1 MGGDTGQT
9 KVLHPAVFLVMYLP
23 FGICTG
29 YFSVTLGYLLSHAG
43 VSTGAIA
50 VLIATVTWLQVFKL
64 VWAPLVDSV
73 LTYRGIYVLASLTLS
88 LCLAGTGLV
97 HAGPQTMPVLRL
109 LAMLGGVAMG
119 LMGITT
125 NGLMAG
131 ATPPAQRG
139 RVGGWSQVGNL
150 GGTGVGGGLGL
161 WIATHTNVAWASAAT
176 LAAIC
181 VVCTCAVLFVPEPV
195 HSHRQPQIIGTLRN
209 LGGEVWRLAR
219 SRVGA
224 LGLLIMMLPFG
235 TGSAGKLWSAVSGDW
250 GASGDM
256 VALVTGGI
264 SGLAAGAGCLIGGY
278 LCDAIDRRTGYL
290 LAGALM
296 AACTLTMLAAP
307 KTPASF
313 VSLTLLYALI
323 GGMAYAACY
332 AVVLEAAGTV
342 AAASKCDL
350 LISISNLPIAAMTT
364 IDGAAQT
371 RWGSDGMLLTESLV
385 GLGAVLLFAVVAA
398 ATRTRADGGVGP
410 TAVKGAVLF

>member
-1 MGGDTGQT
+1 MAGDTEHQR
-9 KVLHPAVFLVMYLP
+9 VPHPAVFLVMYLP
-23 FGICTG
+23 FGICSG

-64 VWAPLVDSV
+64 AWAPLVDSV
-73 LTYRGIYVLASLTLS
+73 LTYRGIYFLACLTLS

-97 HAGPQTMPVLRL
+97 HPGPQTMPLLRVLAVL
-109 LAMLGGVAMG
+109 VGVAIG
-119 LMGITT
+119 LIGVTT

-161 WIATHTNVAWASAAT
+161 WIATHTQVAWASAAT
-176 LAAIC
+176 LAMLC
-181 VVCTCAVLFVPEPV
+181 VLCTGALLFVPEPV
-195 HSHRQPQIIGTLRN
+195 HVHRQTRIAGTLRN
-209 LGGEVWRLAR
+209 LGREVWRLAR
-219 SRVGA
+219 SRAGA
-224 LGLLIMMLPFG
+224 LGLLIMLMPFG
-235 TGSAGKLWSAVSGDW
+235 TGSAGNLWSSVAGDW
-250 GASGDM
+250 GASGNM

-278 LCDAIDRRTGYL
+278 LCDAMDRRTGYL
-290 LAGALM
+290 FAGALM

-313 VSLTLLYALI
+313 VTLTLLYALI

-371 RWGSDGMLLTESLV
+371 RWGSDGMLLTETLA
-385 GLGAVLLFAVVAA
+385 GLGAILLFAGVAA
-398 ATRTRADGGVGP
+398 ATRNRSEVDGLTV
-410 TAVKGAVLF
+410 V

>member
-9 KVLHPAVFLVMYLP
+9 RVPPIVFLVMYLP

-64 VWAPLVDSV
+64 AWAPLVDSV
-73 LTYRGIYVLASLTLS
+73 LTYRGIYVLASSTLAVS
-88 LCLAGTGLV
+88 LAGTGLV
-97 HAGPQTMPVLRL
+97 HPGPDTMPLLRALAVLV
-109 LAMLGGVAMG
+109 GVSIG
-119 LMGITT
+119 LIGVTT

-161 WIATHTNVAWASAAT
+161 WIATHTQVAWASAAT
-176 LAAIC
+176 LAVLC
-181 VVCTCAVLFVPEPV
+181 VLCTGAVLFVPEPV
-195 HSHRQPQIIGTLRN
+195 HAHRQPHVAGTMRN
-209 LGGEVWRLAR
+209 LGREVWRLAR
-219 SRVGA
+219 SPAGA
-224 LGLLIMMLPFG
+224 LGLLIMLLPFG
-235 TGSAGKLWSAVSGDW
+235 TGSAAKLWSAIAGDW
-250 GASGDM
+250 GVSGDM

-278 LCDAIDRRTGYL
+278 LCDAMDRRTGYL

-296 AACTLTMLAAP
+296 AACTLAMLAAP
-307 KTPASF
+307 KMPASF
-313 VSLTLLYALI
+313 ISLTLLYALI
-323 GGMAYAACY
+323 GGMAYAGCY

-371 RWGSDGMLLTESLV
+371 RWGSDGMLLTETLT
-385 GLGAVLLFAVVAA
+385 GLAAILLFAGVAA
-398 ATRTRADGGVGP
+398 ATRTKAADEL
-410 TAVKGAVLF
+410 TMA